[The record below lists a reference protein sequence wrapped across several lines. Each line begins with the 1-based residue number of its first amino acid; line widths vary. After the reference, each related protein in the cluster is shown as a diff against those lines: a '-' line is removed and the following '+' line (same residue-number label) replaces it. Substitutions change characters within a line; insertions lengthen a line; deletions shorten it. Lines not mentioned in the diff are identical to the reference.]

1 MHRAP
6 LDELDDLG
14 PPPPLPL
21 IRFCGAPGCK
31 RRARPGG
38 RHCAGCNAA
47 AVRRWR
53 SGHRRELTVRRRD
66 AAALRDEGTR
76 ARDSARAKLA
86 VALRRG
92 TLERGRCAACGET
105 EVTALIADP
114 AAWREVVWIC
124 REHRETE
131 LERRRGA
138 SERRTYEAK
147 QVVWYDERA
156 RVLAAIE
163 LLPPAERAELHALA
177 ARGPAGMRLLPGAP
191 LYVMN
196 LVHVY
201 NGRFATAEQVYGA
214 GGAVTVPNAPV
225 RIGVLHGAVGGAV
238 AAAGTG
244 VPVPGST
251 IPAPINCSADHAV
264 NGIRAWPRA

>member
-1 MHRAP
+1 MRIGP
-6 LDELDDLG
+6 LDELDEL
-14 PPPPLPL
+14 PIPAPLRL
-21 IRFCGAPGCK
+21 VRFCGARGCK

-38 RHCAGCNAA
+38 RHCPSCHAA

-53 SGHRRELTVRRRD
+53 ENHRRDLAARRRD
-66 AAALRDEGTR
+66 AAAVRDHDVR

-86 VALRRG
+86 MAVRRG
-92 TLERGRCAACGET
+92 AIARGRCLDCGEAQ
-105 EVTALIADP
+105 VIGLIADP
-114 AAWREVVWIC
+114 ARWREVVWIC